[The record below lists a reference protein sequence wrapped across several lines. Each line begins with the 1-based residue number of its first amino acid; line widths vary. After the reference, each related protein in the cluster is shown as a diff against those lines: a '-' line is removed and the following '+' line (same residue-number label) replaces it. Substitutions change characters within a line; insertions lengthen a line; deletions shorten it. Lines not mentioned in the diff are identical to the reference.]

1 MRLALTLPMDFEAI
15 STWLRNTLLPYGGVG
30 LMVLAMCDSS
40 FLSLPEVND
49 LLLMTFAIQEPHHVI
64 RFALLTTI
72 GSVIGCAA
80 LYAVGRK
87 GGETFLR
94 KTFSGQRLARV
105 QRWYQRHGILAVIV
119 PSLLPPPTPFKIFVL
134 SAGTFGISWPKF
146 LLAVVIGR
154 GIRYFSEGILA
165 VVYGPA
171 AIDFVHDNYAK
182 IGLALAVVIVVAA
195 IVFFSFGRRRVRS
208 SEA

>member
-1 MRLALTLPMDFEAI
+1 MSFEAI
-15 STWLRNTLLPYGGVG
+15 SIWLRNTLLPYGGFG

-49 LLLMTFAIQEPHHVI
+49 LLLMTFAINDPPGMI
-64 RFALLTTI
+64 KYALLTTI
-72 GSVIGCAA
+72 GSVIGCAL

-94 KTFSGQRLARV
+94 KTFSNERLERV
-105 QRWYQRHGILAVIV
+105 QGWYQRHGILAVII
-119 PSLLPPPTPFKIFVL
+119 PSLLPPPLPFKIFVL

-146 LLAVVIGR
+146 LIAIVVGR

-165 VVYGPA
+165 VLWGPA
-171 AIDFVHDNYAK
+171 AIQFVQNNYGK
-182 IGLALAVVIVVAA
+182 VGLGLAAA
-195 IVFFSFGRRRVRS
+195 IVIGAIIFFYSARRGARNV
-208 SEA
+208 EA

>member
-1 MRLALTLPMDFEAI
+1 MDFEAI
-15 STWLRNTLLPYGGVG
+15 STWLRNSLLPYGGFG

-40 FLSLPEVND
+40 FVSLPEVND
-49 LLLMTFAIQEPHHVI
+49 VLLMTFAINDPDGMVKY
-64 RFALLTTI
+64 ALLTI
-72 GSVIGCAA
+72 VGSVIGCSL

-94 KTFSGQRLARV
+94 KTFADERLTKV
-105 QRWYQRHGILAVIV
+105 QSWYQRHGVLAVII

-146 LLAVVIGR
+146 LTAVIIGR

-165 VVYGPA
+165 VMYGPM
-171 AIDFVHDNYAK
+171 AIQFVQRNYGK
-182 IGLALAVVIVVAA
+182 FGLALAVVIVVTGL
-195 IVFFSFGRRRVRS
+195 IFFSVGRRRVPTI
-208 SEA
+208 EA